1 MLMISLILKKN
12 TSVASA
18 CVDGDGVKEF
28 EDVNSR
34 KDGSGAGLLRYGK
47 SRSVGGEEGTVQ
59 EEELLS
65 LQHFVGLFINWDSAQ
80 NRQGSHD

>member
-1 MLMISLILKKN
+1 MCS
-12 TSVASA
+12 
-18 CVDGDGVKEF
+18 CDGVKIRGLTLE
-28 EDVNSR
+28 
-34 KDGSGAGLLRYGK
+34 DGSGAGLLRYGK

-80 NRQGSHD
+80 NRQGSHG

>member
-1 MLMISLILKKN
+1 MRWSERIRG
-12 TSVASA
+12 
-18 CVDGDGVKEF
+18 C
-28 EDVNSR
+28 NSR
-34 KDGSGAGLLRYGK
+34 KDGSGAGLLRYRK

-80 NRQGSHD
+80 NRQGSHG